1 MTAVYN
7 GMPGDALSELNW
19 RKSQR
24 SGPNGNCVEVAR
36 LPGGGIAMRNS
47 RNPDGPAL
55 VFTYAEMEAF
65 LAGAR
70 DGEFDGL
77 MV

>member
-7 GMPGDALSELNW
+7 GMPGNALSDLNW

-24 SGPNGNCVEVAR
+24 SGPNGNCVELAP

-47 RNPDGPAL
+47 RDKSGPAL
-55 VFTYAEMEAF
+55 VFTDAEVEAF
-65 LAGAR
+65 IGGAR
-70 DGEFDGL
+70 DGEFDNL
-77 MV
+77 LP